1 MMDELI
7 EHVSAKTGLSQDQTR
22 AAVMAVIGFLK
33 ERLPAPLAGAL
44 DNLVNGQGS
53 GTGAGGDT
61 LAGEAESVLGALF
74 AKKAE

>member
-44 DNLVNGQGS
+44 DNLVNGQG
-53 GTGAGGDT
+53 TGGDT